1 MTTLLHVFFLFSF
14 SCDPETGRTGGAA
27 RNKRRTNK
35 SRRSIR
41 LPYRNRPDL
50 TRLPKSR
57 PKRWRWSTWTEWTNT
72 GTNRHTSKTI
82 NVIVI
87 VGRAKRRFP
96 TLRNLSSRSGRRFF
110 RGNALPADVLV
121 CCIFFLLLNDKW
133 RTTAPRWF
141 RFVRPRRP
149 KNVAWKNKIT
159 SYTDSGRSRQT
170 VGGQRTIV
178 LNVQR
183 WTFERVGE
191 GLGDQPTHN

>member
-1 MTTLLHVFFLFSF
+1 MFFSFPFFF
-14 SCDPETGRTGGAA
+14 SCDPESGRTGGAA

-50 TRLPKSR
+50 TRLPKNR
-57 PKRWRWSTWTEWTNT
+57 PKKWRWSTWTEWTNT

-96 TLRNLSSRSGRRFF
+96 TLRNLSSRSDRRFF
-110 RGNALPADVLV
+110 RGNALPADVLA
-121 CCIFFLLLNDKW
+121 CRIFFLLLNDKR

-141 RFVRPRRP
+141 RFVQPDVSKTLREKTKSRPTRTL
-149 KNVAWKNKIT
+149 VV
-159 SYTDSGRSRQT
+159 RQT
-170 VGGQRTIV
+170 VGRR
-178 LNVQR
+178 L
-183 WTFERVGE
+183 F
-191 GLGDQPTHN
+191 